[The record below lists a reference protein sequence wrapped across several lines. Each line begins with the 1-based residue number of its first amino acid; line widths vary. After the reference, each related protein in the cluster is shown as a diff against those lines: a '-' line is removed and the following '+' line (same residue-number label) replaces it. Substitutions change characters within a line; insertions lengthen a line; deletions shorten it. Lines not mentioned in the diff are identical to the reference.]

1 MAHRRETEEAVRGET
16 RQRGVWARLT
26 RTILTLVGVAGLGV
40 MTWSRRGSAPMSAAR
55 AALAALAA
63 LLVYVTLCALI
74 VRIGRAMKERAR
86 VARAEGAERHRQLRR
101 RPYNVG
107 DEAEAV
113 LAHAHGRRGTR

>member
-16 RQRGVWARLT
+16 RQLGVWERLT

-40 MTWSRRGSAPMSAAR
+40 MTWSRRGSAPMSA
-55 AALAALAA
+55 
-63 LLVYVTLCALI
+63 
-74 VRIGRAMKERAR
+74 
-86 VARAEGAERHRQLRR
+86 ARAEGAERHRQLRR

>member
-16 RQRGVWARLT
+16 RQRGVWERLT

-55 AALAALAA
+55 AALAAL
-63 LLVYVTLCALI
+63 LVYVPLCALI